1 MIFTGEKP
9 IYETVADY
17 FRKLI
22 SRGVLKEGQALP
34 SVREVAMMEKINPNT
49 VVRAY
54 SILVEEGLVSSLPKK
69 GYFVAQACTKDSR
82 QLHAVLSSL
91 LQEGYSKEDII
102 ASLNE
107 MTQEVHP

>member
-22 SRGVLKEGQALP
+22 LHGVLKEGQALP
-34 SVREVAMMEKINPNT
+34 SVREVAMAEKINPNT

-54 SILVEEGLVSSLPKK
+54 AILVDEGIVSSLPKK
-69 GYFVAQACTKDSR
+69 GYFVAQANAKDTK
-82 QLHAVLSSL
+82 QLHAVLSSFL
-91 LQEGYSKEDII
+91 EEGYTKEDII
-102 ASLNE
+102 ESLNQIKE
-107 MTQEVHP
+107 EAKQ